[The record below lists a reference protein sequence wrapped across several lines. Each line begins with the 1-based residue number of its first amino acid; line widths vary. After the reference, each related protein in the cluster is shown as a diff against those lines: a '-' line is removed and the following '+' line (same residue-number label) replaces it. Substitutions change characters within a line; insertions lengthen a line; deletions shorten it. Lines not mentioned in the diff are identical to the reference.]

1 MMHSLFSTHGSA
13 LLPFFNQLLPTF
25 SALLHPDRPKSE
37 RQWGICIFDDLV
49 EFASDECHSY
59 KDSFL
64 SQMQTYVND
73 PEPEIRQAAAYGLGI
88 LSKCPPEHFGQ
99 ACVESL
105 PILSQCI
112 SREEARS
119 SIFESSATDNAISAV
134 AKICKHLPQLVP
146 YDTILPLFLSWLPI
160 VEDRE
165 EAAIVYNYLCELIE
179 CNNEYILGQNNA
191 NLPRIV
197 AIFAESFR
205 LETTSEDIQCHNRML
220 NIIQHI
226 HTSPQVWDVCYQ
238 YLNQEQR
245 QALSDALTNSHS
257 LSNSF

>member
-1 MMHSLFSTHGSA
+1 MHSLFSTHGA
-13 LLPFFNQLLPTF
+13 TLLPFFNQLLPTF
-25 SALLHPDRPKSE
+25 SPLVHLDRPKCE
-37 RQWGICIFDDLV
+37 KQWGICIFDDLI
-49 EFASDECHSY
+49 EFASEECHAY

-64 SQMQTYVND
+64 SPLQTFIND

-99 ACVESL
+99 ACLDSL
-105 PILSQCI
+105 PLLSQCI

-119 SIFESSATDNAISAV
+119 SLFESSATDNAISAV
-134 AKICKHLPQLVP
+134 AKICINLPQMVP
-146 YDTILPLFLSWLPI
+146 YGTILPLFLSWLPI

-165 EAAIVYNYLCELIE
+165 EAVIVYNYLCELIE
-179 CNNEYILGQNNA
+179 CNNESILGANNS

-205 LETTSEDIQCHNRML
+205 LDTTSEDMQCHNRML
-220 NIIQHI
+220 TILQHI

-238 YLNQEQR
+238 FLNQEQR
-245 QALSDALTNSHS
+245 QALSDALIN
-257 LSNSF
+257 SNSVPNSY